1 MAIKTVTVR
10 KGDVNKELEVQKLI
24 KEGFII
30 TNENLKKVFNDYEN
44 INLDE
49 MIQQYKIAC
58 SSLEHEESI
67 RERINKIKVE
77 WESKLIDIVNDILSN
92 ISTMEDRVSINKA
105 IAVVTYKRLVEMKK
119 LSSDMD
125 IVKRL
130 GIITSIIDDFR
141 ELVNIDAEILK
152 SALIEND
159 TILNKTDWT
168 NIIKGGLLYPEYP
181 CSMINHKNTIVDFIV
196 YVITVDASDEV

>member
-1 MAIKTVTVR
+1 M
-10 KGDVNKELEVQKLI
+10 GLDVI
-24 KEGFII
+24 KE
-30 TNENLKKVFNDYEN
+30 NMEDS
-44 INLDE
+44 
-49 MIQQYKIAC
+49 YKI
-58 SSLEHEESI
+58 
-67 RERINKIKVE
+67 
-77 WESKLIDIVNDILSN
+77 KLVNRLNDILSN

-125 IVKRL
+125 VVKRL

-159 TILNKTDWT
+159 TILNKADWT
-168 NIIKGGLLYPEYP
+168 NIIKGGLLYSEYP
-181 CSMINHKNTIVDFIV
+181 CSMVNHKNTIVDFIV
-196 YVITVDASDEV
+196 YVITVDSSDEV

>member
-1 MAIKTVTVR
+1 MGLDI
-10 KGDVNKELEVQKLI
+10 I
-24 KEGFII
+24 KE
-30 TNENLKKVFNDYEN
+30 NMEDS
-44 INLDE
+44 
-49 MIQQYKIAC
+49 YKI
-58 SSLEHEESI
+58 
-67 RERINKIKVE
+67 
-77 WESKLIDIVNDILSN
+77 KLVNRLNDILSN

-125 IVKRL
+125 VVKRL

-168 NIIKGGLLYPEYP
+168 NIVKGGLLYPEYP
-181 CSMINHKNTIVDFIV
+181 CSMVNHKNTIVDFIV
-196 YVITVDASDEV
+196 YVITVDVSDEV

>member
-1 MAIKTVTVR
+1 
-10 KGDVNKELEVQKLI
+10 
-24 KEGFII
+24 
-30 TNENLKKVFNDYEN
+30 
-44 INLDE
+44 
-49 MIQQYKIAC
+49 
-58 SSLEHEESI
+58 
-67 RERINKIKVE
+67 
-77 WESKLIDIVNDILSN
+77 
-92 ISTMEDRVSINKA
+92 MEDRVSINKA

-125 IVKRL
+125 VVKRL

-168 NIIKGGLLYPEYP
+168 NIVKGGLLYPEYP

-196 YVITVDASDEV
+196 HVNTVDVSEEV

>member
-1 MAIKTVTVR
+1 MGLDIIKENMEDSY
-10 KGDVNKELEVQKLI
+10 KIKLVNKL
-24 KEGFII
+24 
-30 TNENLKKVFNDYEN
+30 
-44 INLDE
+44 
-49 MIQQYKIAC
+49 
-58 SSLEHEESI
+58 
-67 RERINKIKVE
+67 
-77 WESKLIDIVNDILSN
+77 NDILSN

-125 IVKRL
+125 VVKRL

-159 TILNKTDWT
+159 TILNKTGWT
-168 NIIKGGLLYPEYP
+168 NIVKGGLLYPEYP
-181 CSMINHKNTIVDFIV
+181 CSMVNHKNTIVDFIV
-196 YVITVDASDEV
+196 YVITVDSSDEV

>member
-1 MAIKTVTVR
+1 M
-10 KGDVNKELEVQKLI
+10 GLDVI
-24 KEGFII
+24 KE
-30 TNENLKKVFNDYEN
+30 NMEDS
-44 INLDE
+44 
-49 MIQQYKIAC
+49 YKI
-58 SSLEHEESI
+58 
-67 RERINKIKVE
+67 
-77 WESKLIDIVNDILSN
+77 KLVNRLNDILSN

-125 IVKRL
+125 VVKRL

-159 TILNKTDWT
+159 TILNKVDWP

-181 CSMINHKNTIVDFIV
+181 CSMVNHKNTIVDFIV
-196 YVITVDASDEV
+196 HVITVDASDEV

>member
-1 MAIKTVTVR
+1 M
-10 KGDVNKELEVQKLI
+10 GLDVI
-24 KEGFII
+24 KE
-30 TNENLKKVFNDYEN
+30 NMEDS
-44 INLDE
+44 
-49 MIQQYKIAC
+49 YKI
-58 SSLEHEESI
+58 
-67 RERINKIKVE
+67 
-77 WESKLIDIVNDILSN
+77 KLVNRLNDILSN

-125 IVKRL
+125 VVKRL

-168 NIIKGGLLYPEYP
+168 NIVKCGLLYPEYP

-196 YVITVDASDEV
+196 YVITVDVSDEV

>member
-1 MAIKTVTVR
+1 MGLDI
-10 KGDVNKELEVQKLI
+10 I
-24 KEGFII
+24 KE
-30 TNENLKKVFNDYEN
+30 NMEDS
-44 INLDE
+44 
-49 MIQQYKIAC
+49 YKI
-58 SSLEHEESI
+58 
-67 RERINKIKVE
+67 
-77 WESKLIDIVNDILSN
+77 KLVNRLNDILSN

-130 GIITSIIDDFR
+130 GIMTSIIDDFR

-159 TILNKTDWT
+159 TILNKTHWT
-168 NIIKGGLLYPEYP
+168 NIVKGGLLYPEYP

-196 YVITVDASDEV
+196 YVITVDSSDEV

>member
-1 MAIKTVTVR
+1 MGLDI
-10 KGDVNKELEVQKLI
+10 I
-24 KEGFII
+24 KENMEDG
-30 TNENLKKVFNDYEN
+30 
-44 INLDE
+44 
-49 MIQQYKIAC
+49 YKI
-58 SSLEHEESI
+58 
-67 RERINKIKVE
+67 
-77 WESKLIDIVNDILSN
+77 KLVNRLNDILSN

-125 IVKRL
+125 VVKRL

-168 NIIKGGLLYPEYP
+168 NIVKGG
-181 CSMINHKNTIVDFIV
+181 F
-196 YVITVDASDEV
+196 